1 MCGAEERAKVEPPKL
16 LRELLADLSRIEK
29 RRRQDWIRRER
40 IRANGPFEKFTTR
53 EIGDRDGWICGL
65 CDDPVDPSCKAR
77 DPRSPSIDHIRAVS
91 LGGAQTRDNVRITH
105 LGCNHERNN
114 STELLDLEDARRQQE
129 AVDKIVGV
137 ERQVT
142 TAQLEARLERSRA
155 RHHPDHYRKTLQR
168 SVQRHE
174 RGDRDSSQ
182 PT

>member
-1 MCGAEERAKVEPPKL
+1 M
-16 LRELLADLSRIEK
+16 
-29 RRRQDWIRRER
+29 
-40 IRANGPFEKFTTR
+40 RANGPFEKFTTR